1 MINAVFREWEF
12 EIMEEY
18 LHSHGTTPISAF
30 YRDRIS
36 RCLYD
41 HYCRFIYPRPNFI
54 LVYLEDFAHQGRG
67 EYRLLLDFFTFSD
80 YTRFNEEFGTD
91 VEIGDENGIPQST
104 FFYIENYYT
113 EDKLDKGAHYY
124 LDIRALQAQ
133 RVEIKTGRPEGFP
146 VLYTITLPRNEEL
159 VEKSE
164 NVTLLYHTQPLTY
177 PQWVFS
183 SVYNTNNPAAISANA
198 NAELVV
204 WDVKQGNFNEIKIDG
219 LPYTIFDAG
228 TEVIDATVSFLSLQQ
243 KLANELNVAN
253 VPLFVLSHW
262 HTDHYSLLFSQSNND
277 LSRIQY
283 YILPSNVK
291 SLSVYCFILRLQM
304 IRACVNMVVLPYG
317 SPWIKHA
324 INDSLTLYA
333 NKNYVSNVNNSGLT
347 LFVQG
352 PNNNAM
358 LPGDCRYRLV
368 ESQANDCITAP
379 MANGQKYYLVVPHH
393 CGKAG
398 VVNYR
403 IANANDIDGIVSV
416 GKNIHG
422 HPDGLVQAQ
431 IEKIIGKKLEMSMN
445 VGDIVKGL

>member
-1 MINAVFREWEF
+1 MMNAVFREWEF

-18 LHSHGTTPISAF
+18 LHSHDTTPISAF

-41 HYCRFIYPRPNFI
+41 HYCRIIYPRPNFI
-54 LVYLEDFAHQGRG
+54 LVYLEDFARQGRG

-91 VEIGDENGIPQST
+91 VEIGDENGMPQST

-146 VLYTITLPRNEEL
+146 VLYTITLPRDEEL

-183 SVYNTNNPAAISANA
+183 SVNNTNNPAAISANA
-198 NAELVV
+198 NAELMV

-228 TEVIDATVSFLSLQQ
+228 TEVIDATVPFLPLQQ

-262 HTDHYSLLFSQSNND
+262 HTDHYSL
-277 LSRIQY
+277 
-283 YILPSNVK
+283 
-291 SLSVYCFILRLQM
+291 M
-304 IRACVNMVVLPYG
+304 
-317 SPWIKHA
+317 
-324 INDSLTLYA
+324 
-333 NKNYVSNVNNSGLT
+333 
-347 LFVQG
+347 
-352 PNNNAM
+352 
-358 LPGDCRYRLV
+358 
-368 ESQANDCITAP
+368 
-379 MANGQKYYLVVPHH
+379 
-393 CGKAG
+393 
-398 VVNYR
+398 
-403 IANANDIDGIVSV
+403 
-416 GKNIHG
+416 
-422 HPDGLVQAQ
+422 
-431 IEKIIGKKLEMSMN
+431 
-445 VGDIVKGL
+445 